1 MLKEQIQK
9 EINDALKSGDKIKR
23 LVLGMLLSSAK
34 NREIIKRAQLNKI
47 VNDKDQLENQS
58 QLNDEEILETI
69 ASEVKKRKEAIEQFN
84 AGNRQELA
92 RKEKIEMD
100 ILLNYL
106 PAQLSEEEIKM
117 EVKKILNE
125 LDVTDIK
132 ETGKVIGKIMT
143 KLKGRADGGLVSR
156 IVKEEL
162 QTDR

>member
-162 QTDR
+162 RTDR